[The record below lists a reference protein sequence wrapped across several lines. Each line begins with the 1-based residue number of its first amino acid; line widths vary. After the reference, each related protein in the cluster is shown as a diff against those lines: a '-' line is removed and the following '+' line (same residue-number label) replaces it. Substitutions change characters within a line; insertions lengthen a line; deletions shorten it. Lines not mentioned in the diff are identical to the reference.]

1 MKYPIAPSTS
11 EASTTIRMVWPAT
24 CPTMRSLRAPTY
36 CAIRVEPAIDRPA
49 PTANIRNITG
59 KLSDTAA
66 TAAPP
71 SRPTQKAS
79 MIW

>member
-1 MKYPIAPSTS
+1 MSS
-11 EASTTIRMVWPAT
+11 VWPAT
-24 CPTMRSLRAPTY
+24 CATILSLRAPTY
-36 CAIRVEPAIDRPA
+36 CAMSVEPASDRPEPMA
-49 PTANIRNITG
+49 KVRNRTG
-59 KLSDTAA
+59 KLIDTAA